1 MGTDGEL
8 FRLRD
13 AKGLVH
19 LAQLLSRPGEELH
32 ALDLVAHAEGGMDPR
47 AIAGSVAGELS
58 IRAGGQ
64 ADVGPTLDAEAK
76 RSYRDRAVEL
86 RDELEEAE
94 SFNDPERAARAREE
108 LAWIAEQLTGA
119 VGLGGRD
126 RRTGSDA
133 ERARV
138 NVTRA
143 IRAALRRVGERDEE
157 LGRHLQGTVRT
168 GTFCSYEPDPSEPLA
183 WTVDP

>member
-1 MGTDGEL
+1 MGMEGSL

-19 LAQLLSRPGEELH
+19 LAQLLARPGEELH
-32 ALDLVAHAEGGMDPR
+32 ALDLVSHAEGGLAP
-47 AIAGSVAGELS
+47 AAVAGGVAGELA
-58 IRAGGQ
+58 IRVGGQ
-64 ADVGPTLDAEAK
+64 ADVGPALDAEAK
-76 RSYRDRAVEL
+76 RSYRVRAGEL

-94 SFNDPERAARAREE
+94 SFNDPERAARDREVR
-108 LAWIAEQLTGA
+108 AWFADQHTGA

-143 IRAALRRVGERDEE
+143 IRSVLRRIEERDAE
-157 LGRHLQGTVRT
+157 LGGHLQTTVRT
-168 GTFCSYEPDPSEPLA
+168 GTFCAYEPDPGQPVA
-183 WTVDP
+183 WTVQP